1 VGCHIWYSEEEP
13 GRAAHRKQKKYST
26 SKYEYLKFKYKHTI
40 RVLVVQTNKQT
51 NEQDSII
58 A

>member
-1 VGCHIWYSEEEP
+1 MGCHIWYSEEEP
-13 GRAAHRKQKKYST
+13 GRAAHRKQKYST